1 MHGFACRDASKA
13 SHITSC
19 EQRSPRGIIIP
30 DRTNLLGQELKLI
43 CGFLAALVRL
53 PCLGLLGP
61 YDKHPNNSVSLLV
74 FCIRRISSRLATR
87 TAFQPHR
94 LAQKAKGHS
103 QPQTGTRDTKNQ
115 TQVGVLGFSLE
126 VLRSINAEVFVCNYV
141 RVLQA
146 SAMRGFWGS
155 DLGANN
161 L

>member
-1 MHGFACRDASKA
+1 MQRCLQSQPHHVLRAEIPTGDHNPRPHQSLGAR
-13 SHITSC
+13 TQVNMWVSC
-19 EQRSPRGIIIP
+19 
-30 DRTNLLGQELKLI
+30 T
-43 CGFLAALVRL
+43 LVRL

-115 TQVGVLGFSLE
+115 TQVGVLGFRLE